1 MHTHRMHL
9 RNTLADG
16 RDDDRRHTNQRL
28 EETTDRVAIK
38 LLGGF
43 EVSVNGA
50 VIPEDD
56 WRRRTAAALVKVLA
70 LAPARRLHR
79 EQVMELLWPDEP
91 PGDAAPKLHKAAHY
105 ARKVAAGDA
114 VVLRNDVA
122 LLFPASDVTVDVA
135 VFDELSQLAI
145 AEGDPAAARAAIARY
160 PGELLPDDRY
170 EEWAAERR
178 ELLRLRHLN
187 LLRLAGRW
195 IEVTDL
201 EPSDEDAHF
210 ELMRR
215 HVANG
220 DCTTALLHYQRMERF
235 LGRHLGVAPGAA
247 VRELRDHCESAI
259 TSTPQVGCRPYGGVA
274 ASALPTVRVPTHDVE
289 ALVAELAELTRR
301 QTMVLTALASAA
313 TWLAPPALPAA
324 S

>member
-1 MHTHRMHL
+1 MHTQL
-9 RNTLADG
+9 DLLDTVVADG
-16 RDDDRRHTNQRL
+16 RRDDRRHTNRRL
-28 EETTDRVAIK
+28 DETTARVAIK

-50 VIPEDD
+50 VIPEAD
-56 WRRRTAAALVKVLA
+56 WRRRTAASLVKILA

-79 EQVMELLWPDEP
+79 EQVMELLWPNEP
-91 PGDAAPKLHKAAHY
+91 PRDAAPKLHKAAHY
-105 ARKVAAGDA
+105 ARKAAGGDA

-122 LLFPASDVTVDVA
+122 LLFPASDLTVDVA
-135 VFDELSQLAI
+135 VFDELSQRAI
-145 AEGDPAAARAAIARY
+145 ADGDPAAARAAIARY
-160 PGELLPDDRY
+160 AGELLPDDRY

-195 IEVTDL
+195 IELTEL
-201 EPSDEDAHF
+201 EPSDEDAHL

-220 DCTTALLHYQRMERF
+220 DCTTALLQYQRMERI
-235 LGRHLGVAPGAA
+235 LNRDLGVTPGVA
-247 VRELRDHCESAI
+247 VRELRDHCES
-259 TSTPQVGCRPYGGVA
+259 TTRSTPHVGSRPCGTIADCPPPAVG
-274 ASALPTVRVPTHDVE
+274 VPTHNVE

-301 QTMVLTALASAA
+301 QAMLLKALVGAPI
-313 TWLAPPALPAA
+313 WPPPAIPAA